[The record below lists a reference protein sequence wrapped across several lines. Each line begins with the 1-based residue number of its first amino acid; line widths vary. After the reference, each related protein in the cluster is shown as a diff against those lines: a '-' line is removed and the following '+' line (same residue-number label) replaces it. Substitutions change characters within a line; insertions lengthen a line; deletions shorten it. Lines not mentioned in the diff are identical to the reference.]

1 MLMIFIS
8 IISNLKL
15 NKYNNIL
22 YLFVF
27 CCIVV
32 VYCVLAINSYSSI
45 HFLPTRNLNI
55 YFYTGN
61 YYNWLMTSFFKFKLN
76 LDVNTDFVNYLS
88 NLSKEFL
95 SNQSSIPMEVKMFY
109 DTSIYNDKIYLYFG
123 ITPIILFY
131 APFYLITHFFISDQI
146 VCAFLSIL
154 IFVLQL
160 LILKTFLLYLKQ
172 SNILKKDIKK
182 YFNITTLIILSLCS
196 GIALTYI
203 SITVHSIAVLTSI
216 CCQLVAIYLFLL
228 LKDKFSKAK
237 MFFVGLFLA
246 LAVGSRPQSILLLL
260 LVFVFMLYIF
270 DIKKYL
276 KQYIFFFIPFLI

>member
-61 YYNWLMTSFFKFKLN
+61 YYNWLMTSFFKLKLN

-88 NLSKEFL
+88 SLSKEFL
-95 SNQSSIPMEVKMFY
+95 SNQSSIPIEVKMFY

-123 ITPIILFY
+123 ITPIFLFY

-146 VCAFLSIL
+146 VCVFLSIL

-172 SNILKKDIKK
+172 ATILKKDINK
-182 YFNITTLIILSLCS
+182 YSNVTTLIILSLCS

-216 CCQLVAIYLFLL
+216 FCQLVAIYLFLL

-270 DIKKYL
+270 MSILY
-276 KQYIFFFIPFLI
+276 